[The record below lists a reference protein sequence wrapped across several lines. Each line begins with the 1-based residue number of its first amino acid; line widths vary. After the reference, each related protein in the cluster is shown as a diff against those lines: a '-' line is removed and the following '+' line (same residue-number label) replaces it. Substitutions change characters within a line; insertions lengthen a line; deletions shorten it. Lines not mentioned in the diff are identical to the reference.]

1 MLIDPC
7 STRTLTC
14 RKENDELA
22 QLFSHNYLPYFDNLS
37 YITDWMSDAF
47 CRAVTGDSF
56 SKRKLYTDN
65 DDIFYTFMRCIGFSG
80 VNLAASKSDLLDR
93 GLIIELERINSDRQR
108 KIKKIWKEF
117 DEIKP
122 QLLGYIFDILVKV
135 LNMRQTSH
143 IEVKGLPRLADWAE
157 TCELISRCMGYE
169 DNEFIEAFRR
179 NVKLQNEAAVE
190 DSAIAQTIIAFME
203 DKQTWEGTPTELLGL
218 LEAVAPTLSINTKNQ
233 KVWPSKPNVLT
244 RRLKYI
250 ISNLKEF
257 GINVRHADSSTTKN
271 KRLCIEK
278 IIKKEDAKSSIPSIH
293 RYDTQNHAQISND
306 IGINVDNSI
315 DTFIDTPQI
324 SIPQNY
330 QIHAQ
335 NGSDIDGIDSIDI
348 LQDNNYYY
356 SCYYCD
362 YKTDN
367 KDHYERH
374 IILRHDHCPAYPNKA
389 EIKKRGLKA
398 QGKNWEI

>member
-1 MLIDPC
+1 
-7 STRTLTC
+7 
-14 RKENDELA
+14 
-22 QLFSHNYLPYFDNLS
+22 
-37 YITDWMSDAF
+37 
-47 CRAVTGDSF
+47 
-56 SKRKLYTDN
+56 
-65 DDIFYTFMRCIGFSG
+65 
-80 VNLAASKSDLLDR
+80 
-93 GLIIELERINSDRQR
+93 
-108 KIKKIWKEF
+108 
-117 DEIKP
+117 
-122 QLLGYIFDILVKV
+122 
-135 LNMRQTSH
+135 MRQTSH

-233 KVWPSKPNVLT
+233 KVWPSKPNVLS
-244 RRLKYI
+244 RRMKYI

-271 KRLCIEK
+271 KRLCIDKK
-278 IIKKEDAKSSIPSIH
+278 IIVQSSIPSIH
-293 RYDTQNHAQISND
+293 RYDTQNHAQISSD

-324 SIPQNY
+324 SIPQNPE
-330 QIHAQ
+330 IHAQ

-348 LQDNNYYY
+348 LQDNNNYYYY
-356 SCYYCD
+356 SCYYCGD
-362 YKTDN
+362 YKTYN

-374 IILRHDHCPAYPNKA
+374 VILRHPSNPAYPNMA
-389 EIKKRGLKA
+389 EIEKRGLKA
-398 QGKNWEI
+398 QGNEWEI